1 MAQQVRQI
9 LEVAAA
15 EQAIGSLAEL
25 AEVES

>member
-1 MAQQVRQI
+1 MAQQVQQI

-15 EQAIGSLAEL
+15 AQAIGFLVEL